1 MTRRFI
7 VRPLAEGDLED
18 AARWYDDERSGLT
31 YRFLNDVDRMFARI
45 RERPLQ
51 FPSVLGDVRRA
62 LLHTFPYA
70 VYFLASEEMVVV
82 LAVLHL
88 RRNPQVWR
96 RRAR

>member
-18 AARWYDDERSGLT
+18 AARWYDDERSGLAD
-31 YRFLNDVDRMFARI
+31 RFLNDVDRMFARI
-45 RERPLQ
+45 REQPLQ
-51 FPSVLGDVRRA
+51 FPAVLGDVHRA
-62 LLHTFPYA
+62 LLRTFPYA
-70 VYFLASEEMVVV
+70 VYFFASDEMVVV

-88 RRNPQVWR
+88 RRNAQAWS